1 MTKINNDWL
10 GCFSLDVDECVNSPC
25 PQGSVCVNT
34 GGSFSCQCALGFD
47 LEGGRSC
54 TQGKWSVVHNKTMS
68 RVHKD
73 ILVITL
79 RYPYCVC
86 FGFTLQWRH
95 FWALSPSTPQC
106 ISEVQVH
113 TSCTERFYSWYAT
126 SSCITHLTSPPYNHK
141 THSQSANAE
150 TIIEIENEIGCRW

>member
-1 MTKINNDWL
+1 M
-10 GCFSLDVDECVNSPC
+10 NSPC

-54 TQGKWSVVHNKTMS
+54 TQGKWSVVHNKTMF

-79 RYPYCVC
+79 LIPLLCLLWLYLAVKTFLGTFTVNTSMHLRSSGPHELHREILQLVC
-86 FGFTLQWRH
+86 NIVLHHTPDFSTLQ
-95 FWALSPSTPQC
+95 PQNPQP
-106 ISEVQVH
+106 IS
-113 TSCTERFYSWYAT
+113 
-126 SSCITHLTSPPYNHK
+126 
-141 THSQSANAE
+141 
-150 TIIEIENEIGCRW
+150 